1 MQHQP
6 VRRLLLNMQRA
17 VAAPTRNPRLAVV
30 LGRLLATA
38 FLLCFATGLYSHF
51 LQQPLPW
58 MRFPTQPTN
67 LYQLTQGIHI
77 TAGIACFPLIFG
89 KLYTVFP
96 NLFQTPPVSGLK
108 GLLERASIALF
119 VGASLVEIVIGLLNT
134 YQFYLWPFGFRETHF
149 ALSFVIIGSLAIHI
163 GVKLPIIAR
172 YWRKGDGYGPEL
184 AQTADE
190 RELVDAPLIDAV
202 PTPLQ
207 GAPGVRQA
215 AGLTGRLFR
224 WIDST
229 PSLDEPRV
237 AVAPITSV
245 RAENELD
252 EPRIAAASIVSAPV
266 AAEPI
271 DPDMAAA
278 PRTRVRSSLSR
289 RGFLATIAAG
299 VGAVVLLT
307 AGQSF
312 AFLAPLNVFAP
323 REKGIGPQAVP
334 VNRTAMAAQVTDTAI
349 DPNWALSVTHGTF
362 SQRFSRA
369 DLLALPQTTVDLPI
383 SCVEGWS
390 QMATWSGVRLT
401 SLMALVGAGSTAAL
415 TLTSLEK
422 EGGYRVTQ
430 MGPEYV
436 GDPNTLV
443 ALMLNGE
450 TLDIDHGYPA
460 RMIAPGRP
468 GVLQT
473 KWLSSLE
480 VV

>member
-1 MQHQP
+1 MQQQP

-38 FLLCFATGLYSHF
+38 FLICFATGLYSHF

-58 MRFPTQPTN
+58 MRFPTWPAN
-67 LYQLTQGIHI
+67 LYQVTQGIHI

-96 NLFQTPPVSGLK
+96 NLFQTPPVTGLK
-108 GLLERASIALF
+108 GLLERGSIALF

-134 YQFYLWPFGFRETHF
+134 YQFYPWPFGFRETHF

-163 GVKLPIIAR
+163 GVKLPIIAT
-172 YWRKGDGYGPEL
+172 YWRKRDGYAPAL
-184 AQTADE
+184 AQSAE
-190 RELVDAPLIDAV
+190 EQALVDAPLIDAV
-202 PTPLQ
+202 PPALQ
-207 GAPGVRQA
+207 AAPGVRQA

-229 PSLDEPRV
+229 PSLDD
-237 AVAPITSV
+237 VAPEDV
-245 RAENELD
+245 APEEVVAEEVVPEEVALS
-252 EPRIAAASIVSAPV
+252 ETAP
-266 AAEPI
+266 ADGI
-271 DPDMAAA
+271 DPDLQSDATEPQSRAS
-278 PRTRVRSSLSR
+278 VSR
-289 RGFLATIAAG
+289 RAFLITIGASVA
-299 VGAVVLLT
+299 AVVLLT

-312 AFLAPLNVFAP
+312 AFLRPFNVFAP
-323 REKGIGPQAVP
+323 REKGIGPNQLP
-334 VNRTAMAAQVTDTAI
+334 INRTAAAAQVTKTAV
-349 DPNWALSVTHGTF
+349 DPAWVLTVSNGSR
-362 SQRFSRA
+362 SQTFSRA
-369 DLLALPQTTVDLPI
+369 SLLALPQTTVDLPI

-390 QMATWSGVRLT
+390 QMATWSGVRLQ
-401 SLMALVGAGSTAAL
+401 SLVAMVGASPDSAL

-430 MGPEYV
+430 MGSEYV
-436 GDPNTLV
+436 SDPTTLV
-443 ALMLNGE
+443 ALTLNGE
-450 TLDIDHGYPA
+450 TLDIDHGFPA

-480 VV
+480 VTS